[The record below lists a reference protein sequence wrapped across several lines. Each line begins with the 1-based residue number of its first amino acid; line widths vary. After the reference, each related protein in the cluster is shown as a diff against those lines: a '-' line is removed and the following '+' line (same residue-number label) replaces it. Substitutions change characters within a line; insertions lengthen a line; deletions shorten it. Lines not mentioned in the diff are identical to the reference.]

1 MLYYLYILYKRKI
14 IHTYSYIYYLYASPV
29 TAFIIVFFSFFFF
42 ITDPS
47 WNHKGE
53 SSDQVKTRLCIKRL
67 RITHKEM
74 YMYIT
79 NSL

>member
-29 TAFIIVFFSFFFF
+29 TAFIIGFFFLLFFF

-53 SSDQVKTRLCIKRL
+53 SSDQVKTRLSIKRL
-67 RITHKEM
+67 RITHLHGNA
-74 YMYIT
+74 YVH
-79 NSL
+79 N

>member
-14 IHTYSYIYYLYASPV
+14 IHTYSYIYYLYANPV
-29 TAFIIVFFSFFFF
+29 TAFIIGYFFLLFF

-67 RITHKEM
+67 RITH
-74 YMYIT
+74 
-79 NSL
+79 L

>member
-1 MLYYLYILYKRKI
+1 MLYYLYILYKRK
-14 IHTYSYIYYLYASPV
+14 HTYSYIYYLYASPV
-29 TAFIIVFFSFFFF
+29 TAFLKGFFFLLFFF

-67 RITHKEM
+67 KITHLQGNV
-74 YMYIT
+74 YVH
-79 NSL
+79 N